1 MTLEILLEYK
11 HIIRSISV
19 LKSVDR
25 LLFSKLQLQVDLNDG
40 SQLFIREI
48 IIENILSEYS
58 YHWQDTEGALIC
70 RWDKQEHHL
79 NITSYPYHKHLN
91 NENNIL
97 ACDERNLKDVLAYVE
112 SLIP

>member
-1 MTLEILLEYK
+1 MTLEVLLEYK

-25 LLFSKLQLQVDLNDG
+25 LLFSKLQLQVDLSNG

-58 YHWQDTEGALIC
+58 YHWQNAEDALIC

-79 NITSYPYHKHLN
+79 SIASYPYHKHLN

-97 ACDERNLKDVLAYVE
+97 VCDERNLKDVLTYIE
-112 SLIP
+112 SLIQ